1 MFFWNIGQN
10 NSVGIP
16 LSVNPFVPNAPKLYP
31 LKTSENL
38 SVYPEN
44 IRKPYGFPMFSW
56 GRESVQWELMG

>member
-1 MFFWNIGQN
+1 M
-10 NSVGIP
+10 GIP

-38 SVYPEN
+38 TVYPEN